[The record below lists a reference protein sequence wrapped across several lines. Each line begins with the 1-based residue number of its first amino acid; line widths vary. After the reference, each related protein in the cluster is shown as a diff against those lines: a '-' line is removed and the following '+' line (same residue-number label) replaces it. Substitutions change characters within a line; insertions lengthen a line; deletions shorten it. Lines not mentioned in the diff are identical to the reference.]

1 MMGIIP
7 DEDLEGISSDTLR
20 EAAQMAQTD
29 ERFRLITPEAE
40 QRMLA
45 RERIEDDRR
54 EEQLAVR
61 RARGEGPSSTPVSFE
76 QFLAAKASSATTAGG
91 SAAPPSAAAATAQ
104 ARDGPAAK
112 KRSVSSSGAQP
123 GPNAHNVTIIHDP
136 DAAADRDRIGEL
148 ELRATVVPITTI
160 AMDRRPHTLLSD
172 IALVQGSNF
181 SNLEAFLNQFY
192 LDVNHPT
199 KSLFWKGDIEQG
211 AEHDTNSF
219 IDQMRR
225 YCCDSM
231 PAHQSEDFLRYTLL
245 VENPVF
251 VHCVFRRR
259 PDAEERMMRSRRTE
273 AERQARRA
281 PDGNIKDEYRV
292 YSWVG
297 HVYQEG
303 HVPERAPDELPPA
316 LHPEAPL
323 ANGFE

>member
-20 EAAQMAQTD
+20 EAALMAQTD

-40 QRMLA
+40 QRLLA

-54 EEQLAVR
+54 EEQLAMR
-61 RARGEGPSSTPVSFE
+61 RARGEGPQGAPASFE
-76 QFLAAKASSATTAGG
+76 QLIASKSAPSTGSADMHQQVSGGKRRSAGG
-91 SAAPPSAAAATAQ
+91 GAQ
-104 ARDGPAAK
+104 
-112 KRSVSSSGAQP
+112 QP
-123 GPNAHNVTIIHDP
+123 GPNANNLTIIHDP

-148 ELRATVVPITTI
+148 ELRETVVPITTI
-160 AMDRRPHTLLSD
+160 AMDRRPLALLSD
-172 IALVQGSNF
+172 VALVQGSNF

-199 KSLFWKGDIEQG
+199 RSLFWKGDIEQG
-211 AEHDTNSF
+211 PEHDANSF

-259 PDAEERMMRSRRTE
+259 PDAEERMMRSRRSE
-273 AERQARRA
+273 AERRARRA
-281 PDGNIKDEYRV
+281 PDGGIKDEYRV

-316 LHPEAPL
+316 IHPDAPS
-323 ANGFE
+323 ASSGFE